1 MHTEKGDI
9 VRYRSE
15 LKKLDEYYEMQD
27 YFKTIK
33 KVTSLN
39 ILDVYILIY
48 IKNQID
54 NFSHLNSSIKVDR
67 SLISR
72 RISKMER
79 SGLVKKYRKDG
90 KNRIFITED
99 GSKALDESIV
109 LYKKHL
115 ENAINL

>member
-1 MHTEKGDI
+1 M
-9 VRYRSE
+9 RYKSE

-33 KVTSLN
+33 KVTNLS
-39 ILDVYILIY
+39 IIDVYILIY

-54 NFSHLNSSIKVDR
+54 NFSDLNSSIKVDR

-72 RISKMER
+72 RISEMER
-79 SGLVKKYRKDG
+79 SGLVKKYRIDR

-99 GSKALDESIV
+99 GSKALDKSID

-115 ENAINL
+115 EDAISL